1 MDQAMSR
8 LMERDLKDVLLVTR
22 VALECNQMDEARRES
37 LRQLERIF
45 RCEKSTFFLADAHGI
60 GLEYGGVVTRGFDFE
75 FMNLYEAHFHAL
87 DPYVIELSDIP
98 CVVTTPQLI
107 PFGKLIRT
115 EYYNDFLAPQSIHYQ
130 MAIVLKRYGKLLG
143 AMAFLRPRSSDDFS
157 STDISKAELLA
168 PYLYEIFRKIRDLES
183 RDGRSDGRD
192 GGTHTTRNASLYE
205 RLVERELSRRECDVA
220 LLVSQGFTNTEVSE
234 RLCISRYTVENHLK
248 SIFAKL
254 GIRNRTQL
262 THHLLQLY

>member
-1 MDQAMSR
+1 MSR

-22 VALECNQMDEARRES
+22 VALECNEVDEARRES

-45 RCEKSTFFLADAHGI
+45 RCDKSTFFLADAGGT

-75 FMNLYEAHFHAL
+75 FMNMYEAHFHAL
-87 DPYVIELSDIP
+87 DPYVLGLPHIP
-98 CVVTTPQLI
+98 CVVTTPRLI
-107 PFGKLIRT
+107 PYRELIRT

-130 MAIVLKRYGKLLG
+130 LAIVLKRYGKLLG
-143 AMAFLRPRSSDDFS
+143 AMALLRPKNADDFS
-157 STDISKAELLA
+157 SIDISKAELLA
-168 PYLYEIFRKIRDLES
+168 PYLYEIFRKLKDLELGNE
-183 RDGRSDGRD
+183 RFNGRNA
-192 GGTHTTRNASLYE
+192 GTHAGGNASAYE
-205 RLVERELSRRECDVA
+205 CLVERGLSRRECDVA

-254 GIRNRTQL
+254 GVRNRTRL